1 MQAIEGLIELN
12 RRGVAPDRFRPLI
25 QELDS
30 AGLLTSEGSGPPPI
44 AGVIELYN
52 RGVLN
57 DRDNPDFNRD
67 LRRQYLPIMQ
77 RLVTQGLVRAYV
89 PQNQRDN
96 SFMRLFGHGRTFGFS
111 DEIRG
116 GLGAVRDVITGDAP
130 SLSEGYDYNLAVQ
143 RANLGQSRQAL
154 GPVGAVASEIA
165 GGLASPVMRM
175 NALAPNATVAQ
186 RANQFGTHAAGY
198 GAIQGFGEG
207 EGGFQNRIADAG
219 VGAAMGY
226 GLGAAGGAA
235 LARGQDW
242 LAARR
247 AAGDARRLEAAA
259 VNQNAMSQFSDAG
272 VPAFAPAVVN
282 SPTVQTTA
290 ESLMGSVMGGP
301 LVRGAGRTVNALEG
315 RIAETIAGA
324 GGRRAADDMGSD
336 VQQLLRRNLTE
347 YSAPN
352 AEVNRMT
359 AAQAER
365 ITQVPTGPGY
375 VPPRPRADPVPPVDV
390 LPVTPRQLTIDD
402 VRAPPVNVTPEPVR
416 TNHRPFEAVTLE
428 EINPQLAQRIAA
440 ARAEIEGVS
449 RIHNERILPAAQQ
462 AERAFRR
469 DMNGLFRDMQGDPG
483 FAIALRERNIRSVDD
498 FINQGLGEARSS
510 FGPGDPFRLVRQRY
524 GEIEGRYR
532 DALRPYTE
540 SNGRYETLASRIREM
555 EAQGERARDQGW
567 RLMVQNEHGNAVRRA
582 EDATTQRRVAAE
594 TSARE
599 EALRRAQAAE
609 MDRATQETARMRG
622 AAQSEAERATRAR
635 QREMDAK
642 YDADMQ
648 NYTPRFE
655 PGRSREHTYPTEF
668 AAAYRQAETHAR
680 GPIGHYMA
688 PIYEPV
694 PPVRREI
701 KVGPLRTSQYEEV
714 AQKPIQRRTAT
725 MNLVNDFGREARS
738 AGLLRGWKDGD
749 FNAPELWSLLRDR
762 LGREV
767 ADRLR
772 DGLSRT
778 TAGRL
783 PIEGLR
789 DIRTMVRRTAE
800 ARPVEGVNMND
811 RAMLRR
817 LHGAMSED
825 MQTMLRMAGRSDPA
839 YTIAAD
845 QYRMIDTAYERFV
858 TEFRRPLRAVFGE
871 NVSPEQALRRLQAS
885 AQTRTQDLQLLRNA
899 YRVATEKGDVRRVT
913 GILVSNMAEGGLPGF
928 IKQYGGLSSEAK
940 RIMFAGNASE
950 LGTQLERF
958 FSLARRM
965 EPYVIEG
972 GGVDLTRLA
981 RLSNV
986 SLAGIGLMVNVP
998 AAIGQ
1003 ALGMHAMARLLSSD
1017 KFVRWLTKVPAA
1029 REPSSPLFRAAVAR
1043 IQGVV
1048 QAETGISNAAWGAFA
1063 SQLPALVMNPQSVPQ
1078 RSSEAQPEAQQASGA
1093 QASEVEHHSASQPRD
1108 NGGRFILAASTPQ
1121 ALSSSTQEAH
1131 DQDMAQLPPNVAG
1144 AYDVMRRRAREA
1156 GVSDVDIEAVLRH
1169 AANADPSDATM
1180 EMIEQLA
1187 DHFRVRPPWASPGG
1201 ISQ

>member
-1 MQAIEGLIELN
+1 MQAIEGLIELS
-12 RRGVAPDRFRPLI
+12 RRGQTPDRFRPLI

-57 DRDNPDFNRD
+57 DRNSPDFNRD
-67 LRRQYLPIMQ
+67 LRRQYLPIMH
-77 RLVTQGLVRAYV
+77 RLVTQGLVTPYV

-96 SFMRLFGHGRTFGFS
+96 PYLRLSGHGTTFGLS

-143 RANLGQSRQAL
+143 RENLRQSRRQA
-154 GPVGAVASEIA
+154 GPIGSVAAEVVG
-165 GGLASPVMRM
+165 GFASPAMAAS
-175 NALAPNATVAQ
+175 ALPAGATVMQ
-186 RANQFGTHAAGY
+186 RARQFGTHAAGY
-198 GAIQGFGEG
+198 GAVQGFGEA
-207 EGGFQNRIADAG
+207 EGGVGNRIEGTA
-219 VGAAMGY
+219 VGAGIGA
-226 GLGAAGGAA
+226 GLGFAGGAA
-235 LARGQDW
+235 LARGGDW
-242 LAARR
+242 IAARR
-247 AAGDARRLEAAA
+247 AAADARRLEASAA
-259 VNQNAMSQFSDAG
+259 NQNAMAQFTDAG

-282 SPTVQTTA
+282 SPTMQTTA

-301 LVRGAGRTVNALEG
+301 LVRRATETVNALENN
-315 RIAETIAGA
+315 IASTIAGA
-324 GGRRAADDMGSD
+324 GGRRAADDMGAD

-347 YSAPN
+347 YSVPN

-375 VPPRPRADPVPPVDV
+375 VPPRPRAEPVPPVEV
-390 LPVTPRQLTIDD
+390 QPVQPRQLTIDD
-402 VRAPPVNVTPEPVR
+402 VPAPAVRVDPEPVR
-416 TNHRPFEAVTLE
+416 TNYRPFESVTLE
-428 EINPQLAQRIAA
+428 EVNPQLAQRLAST
-440 ARAEIEGVS
+440 RAELEGVS
-449 RIHNERILPAAQQ
+449 RIHNERILPAARQ
-462 AERAFRR
+462 AETAFRR
-469 DMNGLFRDMQGDPG
+469 DMNGLFRSMQADDG
-483 FAIALRERNIRSVDD
+483 FAIALRERGLRNVDD
-498 FINQGLGEARSS
+498 FINIGLGDARSA
-510 FGPGDPFRLVRQRY
+510 FGPGDPFRLVRARY
-524 GEIEGRYR
+524 AEIEARYR

-540 SNGRYETLASRIREM
+540 SQGRYEALAARAREL

-582 EDATTQRRVAAE
+582 QDATTQRRIAAE

-599 EALRRAQAAE
+599 EALRKAQAAE
-609 MDRATQETARMRG
+609 ADRATQETARMRG
-622 AAQSEAERATRAR
+622 AARSEADRATRAR
-635 QREMDAK
+635 QAEIDAR

-668 AAAYRQAETHAR
+668 AAAYRQAEAHAR

-767 ADRLR
+767 ADRLQ

-778 TAGRL
+778 TVGRL

-871 NVSPEQALRRLQAS
+871 NVSPEQALRRLQS
-885 AQTRTQDLQLLRNA
+885 AAQAKTQDLQLLRNA

-913 GILVSNMAEGGLPGF
+913 GILLSDMAEGGLPGF
-928 IKQYGGLSSEAK
+928 IKRYGGLSTEAK

-950 LGTQLERF
+950 LGSQLERF
-958 FSLARRM
+958 HALARRM
-965 EPYVIEG
+965 EPYIVEG
-972 GGVDLTRLA
+972 GGVDLTKLA

-1003 ALGMHAMARLLSSD
+1003 ALGMHAMARLLASD
-1017 KFVRWLTKVPAA
+1017 RFMAWLTKIPAT
-1029 REPSSPLFRAAVAR
+1029 RQPTSPQFRAALAR
-1043 IQGVV
+1043 VSGIV
-1048 QAETGISNAAWGAFA
+1048 QAETGLPEQAWQ
-1063 SQLPALVMNPQSVPQ
+1063 SLMSRMPTLVMNPQPVR
-1078 RSSEAQPEAQQASGA
+1078 RSDAPADSAPASAAAAPSEP
-1093 QASEVEHHSASQPRD
+1093 EHHSQRQPRD
-1108 NGGRFILAASTPQ
+1108 VDGRFILAANTPQ
-1121 ALSSSTQEAH
+1121 ALSSPTPEAQG
-1131 DQDMAQLPPNVAG
+1131 QDLAQLPAEIAA
-1144 AYDVMRRRAREA
+1144 AYDAMRRRARAA
-1156 GVSDVDIEAVLRH
+1156 GVSDVDIESVLRH
-1169 AANADPSDATM
+1169 AANSDPSDATM
-1180 EMIEQLA
+1180 ELIEQLSG
-1187 DHFRVRPPWASPGG
+1187 HFRVRPPWAGPGG
-1201 ISQ
+1201 ISR